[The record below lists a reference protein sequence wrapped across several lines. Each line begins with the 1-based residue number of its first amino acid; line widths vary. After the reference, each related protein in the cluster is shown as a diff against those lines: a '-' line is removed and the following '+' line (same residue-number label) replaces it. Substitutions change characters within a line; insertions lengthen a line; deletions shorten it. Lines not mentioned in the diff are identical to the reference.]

1 MKVPALCTS
10 LLALLL
16 LAACG
21 GDIEPGR
28 TEAQAPTVQGLT
40 LAKLAPTPLAGG
52 EAYVGTVES
61 PDRGV
66 LAARIGGRVASLA
79 AAEGD
84 TVKAGELLVTLA
96 DNTAADQARQAEAGL
111 AGARGASAAAEAR
124 LNLAQSTFARYQK
137 LLAGEAVT
145 PQEFDRVAAEL
156 EMARKGFEAA
166 QAAVNGAAA
175 ARDAAQTAQG
185 YTRVS
190 APYAGRVARRLVE
203 EGSTVMP
210 GTPLLVLDREGGWRV
225 RADLPEALSGKVAP
239 GDRFSVEL
247 PALGRTLNGTVAE
260 VLPAADPKSRSF
272 QIKLVLENGE
282 GLSSGLFARVRAAG
296 GDQVA
301 LLVPAATVVTRGQL
315 TAVYVVEE
323 GLLRYRLV
331 KLGRR
336 VGEQVEILSGLRE
349 GETLVVE
356 GAARA
361 KSGARV
367 EE

>member
-1 MKVPALCTS
+1 MKVAALCTS

-28 TEAQAPTVQGLT
+28 TEAQAPTVRGLT
-40 LAKLAPTPLAGG
+40 LARATGSPLAGG

-66 LAARIGGRVASLA
+66 LAARIGGQVASLGA
-79 AAEGD
+79 VEGD
-84 TVKAGELLVTLA
+84 TVKAGDLLVTLA
-96 DNTAADQARQAEAGL
+96 DTTAGDQLRQAEAGL
-111 AGARGASAAAEAR
+111 AEARGASAAAEAR
-124 LNLAQSTFARYQK
+124 LQLAQSTFERFSRLK
-137 LLAGEAVT
+137 AGEAVT

-156 EMARKGFEAA
+156 EMARQGVKAA
-166 QAAVNGAAA
+166 RAAVRGAAA
-175 ARDAAQTAQG
+175 TRDAAKTAQG
-185 YTRVS
+185 YTRVT
-190 APYAGRVARRLVE
+190 APYAGVVARRLVE

-210 GTPLLVLDREGGWRV
+210 GTPLLALDREGAWRV
-225 RADLPEALSGKVAP
+225 RAELPEALTGKVAA
-239 GDRFSVEL
+239 GDRFTVEF
-247 PALGRTLNGTVAE
+247 PALGKNLTAIVAE
-260 VLPAADPKSRSF
+260 ILPAIDPKSRSF
-272 QIKLVLENGE
+272 QVKLSLEDGA

-296 GDQVA
+296 GEQA
-301 LLVPAATVVTRGQL
+301 SLLVPAAAVVTRGQL

-336 VGEQVEILSGLRE
+336 LGEQVEILSGLRE
-349 GETLVVE
+349 GETLVVD
-356 GAARA
+356 GVGRA

-367 EE
+367 ED